1 MEAVPQNVE
10 LDGRDH
16 LTGLSCPDCHGVLR
30 VKAIGP
36 QSTLQFICRI
46 GHTYMVSELL
56 QAKEEDLETRAW
68 GAVVAAE
75 ELAALVQDLVR
86 ERQAGAETAG
96 RLSTR
101 YDSAQKLANAFRTA
115 IENDQPLLIE
125 TDLTT
130 ADKPRRP

>member
-10 LDGRDH
+10 PDGRDH

-56 QAKEEDLETRAW
+56 RAKEEDLETRAW

-75 ELAALVQDLVR
+75 ELAALVRDL
-86 ERQAGAETAG
+86 ERQAGADTAG

-101 YDSAQKLANAFRTA
+101 YDSAQKLANVFRTA
-115 IENDQPLLIE
+115 IENDQPLLIQ
-125 TDLTT
+125 TDPTT
-130 ADKPRRP
+130 AEKPRRP